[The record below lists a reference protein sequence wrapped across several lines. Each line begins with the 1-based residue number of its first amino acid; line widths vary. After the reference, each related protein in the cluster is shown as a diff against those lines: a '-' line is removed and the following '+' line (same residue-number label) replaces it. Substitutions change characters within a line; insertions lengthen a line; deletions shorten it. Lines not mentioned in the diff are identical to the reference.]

1 MKHQLLLLLLLPA
14 LACADE
20 VYRYVAP
27 DGSVHYTDK
36 PPNRQAKP
44 LKFETPSGTT
54 PEAPAGSGR
63 RPQARFYSMA
73 ALQAAARFA
82 VSVESPTPGE
92 AITAGDRAIVGAAS
106 VMPGLVAGFRLQFLI
121 DGKPA
126 TGEPVDALSVLL
138 PELARGSH
146 SLTVQL
152 IDPQGRVKAVSD
164 ATDFTVIVAPP

>member
-1 MKHQLLLLLLLPA
+1 MKSLLTLLLLLPA

-36 PPNRQAKP
+36 PPTKHARP

-54 PEAPAGSGR
+54 PPSSGPSAR
-63 RPQARFYSMA
+63 RPQSKFYSMA

-92 AITAGDRAIVGAAS
+92 MVAAGDHPIVGAAS
-106 VMPGLVAGFRLQFLI
+106 VMPGLVSGFHLQFLI

-126 TGEPVDALSVLL
+126 TSEPVDALSVLL
-138 PELARGSH
+138 PELPPGSH
-146 SLTVQL
+146 TLTVQL
-152 IDPQGRVKAVSD
+152 IDPQGLIKAASE
-164 ATDFTVIVAPP
+164 ATAFTVVTGTP